1 MLIQERF
8 EAFAALGAMWVLWL
22 LVILSVLSV
31 ALMIERLVVFIG
43 LRGDVAKLR
52 EDLAKLLRNND
63 VEGARKMLAD
73 SRSVEAMVVRA
84 GLLEADRGPASAEE
98 AMAGAAKEAR
108 IKLERGLAF
117 LGTIGNNAPFIGL
130 FGTCI
135 GIIKA
140 LPQLSDPAATAGV
153 VKEISEAL
161 AATAIGLLVAIPAV
175 ATFNYFMR
183 MVKTRLTRADALGHV
198 LLAYL
203 KTRAPQPTKPSSR
216 SSSSSATSAGAAAT
230 PATPPEPQPKEA

>member
-8 EAFAALGAMWVLWL
+8 QAFAALGAMWVLWL
-22 LVILSVLSV
+22 LVGLSVISV
-31 ALMIERLVVFIG
+31 ALMIERIVVFVS
-43 LRGDVAKLR
+43 LRGDVEKLR
-52 EDLAKLLRNND
+52 ADLSKLLRAND
-63 VEGARKMLAD
+63 LEGARKMLDA
-73 SRSVEAMVVRA
+73 SRSVEGQIVRA
-84 GLLEADRGPASAEE
+84 GLVEADRGHASAEE

-108 IKLERGLAF
+108 LKLERNLAF
-117 LGTIGNNAPFIGL
+117 LGTVGNNAPFIGL

-153 VKEISEAL
+153 VREISEAL

-175 ATFNYFMR
+175 ASYNYFMR
-183 MVKTRLTRADALGHV
+183 LVKTRLARADSLGHV

-203 KTRAPQPTKPSSR
+203 KAKTRP
-216 SSSSSATSAGAAAT
+216 AAA
-230 PATPPEPQPKEA
+230 PAVVVPARPKEA

>member
-1 MLIQERF
+1 MIQERF

-22 LVILSVLSV
+22 LVGLSILSV

-43 LRGDVAKLR
+43 LRGDVVKLR
-52 EDLAKLLRNND
+52 EDLAKMLRNND
-63 VEGARKMLAD
+63 VEGARKMLES
-73 SRSVEAMVVRA
+73 SRCVEAQIVRA

-117 LGTIGNNAPFIGL
+117 LGTVGNNAPFVGL

-183 MVKTRLTRADALGHV
+183 LVKTRMTRADALGHV

-203 KTRAPQPTKPSSR
+203 KTRAPTPTRSPSSR
-216 SSSSSATSAGAAAT
+216 TSSSAAAP
-230 PATPPEPQPKEA
+230 PATVEPQPKEA